1 MVSMSS
7 SISPILLSYAK
18 TGNKE
23 KFDASVKQAQK
34 EGLNFGPLVL
44 SLIRSHSHEY
54 LGRLFSLG
62 VSPTLAIEEGQRLL
76 IFDTPTPLWYARS
89 CTLCEKV
96 VMDAMQPKTIGP
108 ERTKESGGKRK
119 SLHTE
124 ELPAKRVM
132 ISGSEDDDY
141 IPIKMT
147 KSMVAYLKNP
157 ADF

>member
-1 MVSMSS
+1 MST
-7 SISPILLSYAK
+7 SISSTLLSYAK
-18 TGNKE
+18 TGDKE

-34 EGLNFGPLVL
+34 EGLQFGPLVL
-44 SLIRSHSHEY
+44 SLIRSHLHEY

-76 IFDTPTPLWYARS
+76 IFATPTPLWYAKS

-96 VMDAMQPKTIGP
+96 VVDAMQPKTKDP
-108 ERTKESGGKRK
+108 ERTEESGKKRK

-124 ELPAKRVM
+124 APLAKRIVT
-132 ISGSEDDDY
+132 SGPADDDY